1 MKKFIKWFIFWLL
14 VLGGMALAICYVAI
28 PQETKSAMDI
38 VIGYLNT
45 PLGIAGGTTITIG
58 LVVGVI
64 IKVVYDRYRDN
75 IHEDLIKAQ
84 AFASSEKEKAEQY
97 KDTLVEYKEQV
108 TEMLNGYSQ
117 RIDYLTSQII
127 EVCETSPNAK
137 VKALGEKIKNGSS
150 ELKTEIKDN
159 LEKLNNDFV
168 SAMNEKVKLE
178 ELENK
183 INSLTEQLERLVND
197 NGREETTN
205 D

>member
-84 AFASSEKEKAEQY
+84 EFASSEKEKAEQY
-97 KDTLVEYKEQV
+97 KETLVEYKEQV

>member
-14 VLGGMALAICYVAI
+14 VLCGMALAICYVAI

-75 IHEDLIKAQ
+75 IREDLIKAQ
-84 AFASSEKEKAEQY
+84 EFASSEKEKAEQY
-97 KDTLVEYKEQV
+97 KETLVEYKEQV

-159 LEKLNNDFV
+159 FEKLNNDFV